1 MFETFRLRY
10 PVLNILCF
18 SIVFALLFP
27 LLAPLY
33 PEDGPI
39 PPLSAMAFLLALGCF
54 SFPVL
59 IALRA
64 ERSLPDCPP
73 YWRVRYGAANGAY
86 FFACFCLLT
95 GTRFPSFD
103 AVTDVSGAV
112 IFGAIMALVVDFR
125 GTQVSNL
132 FDTDRSL
139 LRLRSQFS
147 QSLWLVWGGV
157 QLLIALFL
165 SVIDIG
171 GTAPAIFILVIALG
185 PVLPFPFRN
194 QTSWREGDLL
204 TFIGFAAAT
213 AGLFLA

>member
-1 MFETFRLRY
+1 MLETLRLRY
-10 PVLNILCF
+10 PTLTILFF
-18 SIVFALLFP
+18 SILLSLLFP

-39 PPLSAMAFLLALGCF
+39 PPLSGMAFLLALGCF

-73 YWRVRYGAANGAY
+73 FWRVRYGAANGAY

-103 AVTDVSGAV
+103 VVTDVSGAV
-112 IFGAIMALVVDFR
+112 IFGTIMALAVDFR

-139 LRLRSQFS
+139 LRSQFS

-194 QTSWREGDLL
+194 QTGWHEGDLL
-204 TFIGFAAAT
+204 TVIGFAAAT